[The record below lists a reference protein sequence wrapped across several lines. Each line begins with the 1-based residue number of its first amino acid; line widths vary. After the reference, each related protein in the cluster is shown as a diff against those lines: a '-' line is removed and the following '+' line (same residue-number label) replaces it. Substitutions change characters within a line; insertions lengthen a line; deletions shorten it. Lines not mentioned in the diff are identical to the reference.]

1 METINMN
8 EVITDMLAAMKSSVS
23 HHWKEIKESMQQFLA
38 ARKARFEL
46 LAELR
51 ISGELSQ
58 EHFESR
64 LQDEKL
70 IAEAEMQALEVISKA
85 MAQKAANSAIDIFQ
99 KAVGAAIKTV
109 L

>member
-23 HHWKEIKESMQQFLA
+23 HHWKEIKESMHQFLA

-85 MAQKAANSAIDIFQ
+85 MAQNAANAAIDIFQ

>member
-1 METINMN
+1 MFDTDAVM
-8 EVITDMLAAMKSSVS
+8 TDMLAAIQSAVS
-23 HHWKEIKESMQQFLA
+23 HHWKEIKSSMNQFLA
-38 ARKARFEL
+38 SRKSRFEL

-51 ISGELSQ
+51 ITGELSQ

>member
-1 METINMN
+1 MGTFNTDA
-8 EVITDMLAAMKSSVS
+8 VITDMLAAVQSTVS
-23 HHWKEIKESMQQFLA
+23 KHWKEVKSSMQQFLNS
-38 ARKARFEL
+38 RKSRFEL

-64 LQDEKL
+64 LEDEKL

-85 MAQKAANSAIDIFQ
+85 MAQKAANAAIDIFQ
-99 KAVGAAIKTV
+99 KAVGTAIKGI

>member
-1 METINMN
+1 MATINIDELM
-8 EVITDMLAAMKSSVS
+8 TDMLSAIKSTVS
-23 HHWKEIKESMQQFLA
+23 NHWKEIKDSMQQFLI

-64 LQDEKL
+64 LEDEKQ

-85 MAQKAANSAIDIFQ
+85 MAQKAANAAIDIFQ

>member
-23 HHWKEIKESMQQFLA
+23 HHWKEIKESMQHFLA

-85 MAQKAANSAIDIFQ
+85 MAQNAANAAIDIFQ